1 MPPLEFRTLL
11 HDPSGLRVADA
22 STSTPTPT
30 MARFAVVVPADL
42 LYFQGH
48 FPGAPILPAIAQ
60 LLTLVLDR
68 IHFLWPELGQPR
80 RVARL
85 KFMRAIDPGDEI
97 EVHLE
102 RTGAEV
108 RFTLLRQD
116 AACTRGALAFVQAP
130 A

>member
-1 MPPLEFRTLL
+1 MPTLDFRTLAV
-11 HDPSGLRVADA
+11 DP
-22 STSTPTPT
+22 TT
-30 MARFAVVVPADL
+30 ARFAVLVPADL

-60 LLTLVLDR
+60 LLTLVVDR
-68 IHFLWPELGQPR
+68 IHFVWPDLGQPR

-97 EVHLE
+97 EVQLE

-108 RFTLLRQD
+108 RFTLLRGATD
-116 AACTRGALAFVQAP
+116 CTRGALAFAE
-130 A
+130 ALA

>member
-1 MPPLEFRTLL
+1 MLAFRTL
-11 HDPSGLRVADA
+11 SADA
-22 STSTPTPT
+22 G
-30 MARFAVVVPADL
+30 AGRFAVTVPADL

-68 IHFLWPELGQPR
+68 VHALWPDLGQPR

-102 RTGAEV
+102 RAAAEV
-108 RFTLLRQD
+108 RFTLVRAGAD
-116 AACTRGALAFVQAP
+116 CTRGALTFA
-130 A
+130 

>member
-1 MPPLEFRTLL
+1 MPALEFRTLHL
-11 HDPSGLRVADA
+11 HDPSGLSGAD
-22 STSTPTPT
+22 TTT
-30 MARFAVVVPADL
+30 ARFAVLVPADL

-60 LLTLVLDR
+60 LLTLVVDR
-68 IHFLWPELGQPR
+68 IHFQWPDLGQPR

-108 RFTLLRQD
+108 RFTLLRGATD
-116 AACTRGALAFVQAP
+116 CTRGALAFAE
-130 A
+130 AAA